1 MNLPIDPI
9 AINRLRAGK
18 QSDRLQRYALMNG
31 SVFDSR
37 SGEML
42 PKRAV
47 LVEGEKIKAICQAEE
62 LGDEV
67 ARIDFDGKCVLPG
80 LIDVHVHSEDWQA
93 PLYLAKGITAVRD
106 VGCAL
111 EAVLRRRERWNA
123 SAVAPRL
130 VCTGPVLDN
139 PGNTWPALTQV
150 VHDPEDAR
158 KWVDILVERGVDQIK
173 AYAFLE
179 LACFQAIVDQAHKH
193 GKRVVAHLGKHV
205 NARQAIEAGLD
216 ELEHL
221 SGVAEALSAERNQEG
236 TSWDFFKLWAA
247 INLGEA
253 NRLIDL
259 IEERGT
265 MIAVT
270 RLVWLRLASTWDSR
284 YQFHPQ
290 MEYTPR
296 PLREYWETFSP
307 KHPHVQRAPKGM
319 AMPSRLDRAQQIAGM
334 AIFTAELFRRDLKI
348 LIGTDAPFPNLLP
361 GFSYHDE
368 IHALLECG
376 LSEKRALQAATL
388 AGAQALEI
396 DDLVGAVE
404 AGKQADLIVVNG
416 NPLEDMQVLER
427 IEAVIHNGGWLI
439 PQELLQ
445 QAAEYAQQ
453 AEPPVERRF
462 DNHY

>member
-1 MNLPIDPI
+1 MSLSIDP
-9 AINRLRAGK
+9 ATVEQLRAGNNTN
-18 QSDRLQRYALMNG
+18 RLERYALVNT

-47 LVEGEKIKAICQAEE
+47 FVEGEQIKAVCQAED
-62 LGDEV
+62 LGEAV
-67 ARIDFDGKCVLPG
+67 ARIDLGGKCALPG

-93 PLYLAKGITAVRD
+93 PLYLAKGITTVRD

-111 EAVLRRRERWNA
+111 DAVMRRRERWNA

-150 VHDPEDAR
+150 VLDAEDAR

-179 LACFQAIVDQAHKH
+179 LVCFQAIVDQAHKH

-205 NARQAIEAGLD
+205 DARQAIQSGLD

-221 SGVAEALSAERNQEG
+221 SGVAEALSAERNRAG
-236 TSWDFFKLWAA
+236 VSWEFFKLWASVD
-247 INLGEA
+247 LGEA

-265 MIAVT
+265 WIAVT
-270 RLVWLRLASTWDSR
+270 RLVWLRLASTWDSHN
-284 YQFHPQ
+284 QFHPQ
-290 MEYTPR
+290 MKYTPR

-307 KHPHVQRAPKGM
+307 KNQEKRAPKGM
-319 AMPSRLDRAQQIAGM
+319 ILPSRMDRAQQIAGM
-334 AIFTAELFRRDLKI
+334 AIFTAELFRRDTKI

-368 IHALLECG
+368 IQALLECG
-376 LSEKRALQAATL
+376 LSEVRALQAATL

-396 DDLVGAVE
+396 DHLVGTVE
-404 AGKQADLIVVNG
+404 PGKQADLVIVDG
-416 NPLEDMQVLER
+416 NPLEDMQALEY

-445 QAAEYAQQ
+445 QAAEYAQH